1 MKRLA
6 FWQLAF
12 WQLALWATGFMGN
25 VERLIVFV
33 HER

>member
-6 FWQLAF
+6 FWQLD
-12 WQLALWATGFMGN
+12 LWATGFMGN